1 MEWMEFALSVLA
13 GLAAAIPLV
22 IKLIEYV
29 KRAVMEKNW
38 NALLHLIMSYME
50 EAERK
55 FDDGATRKEWVVA
68 MVEKSADIVNY
79 DVDPELIGRLIDSLC
94 DMTKVV
100 NPPNGNVVGE
110 ALGEAA
116 DGVADEVTAGV

>member
-1 MEWMEFALSVLA
+1 MEWMEFALSILA

-100 NPPNGNVVGE
+100 NPPHGNVVG
-110 ALGEAA
+110 A
-116 DGVADEVTAGV
+116 VADEVAAGV

>member
-29 KRAVMEKNW
+29 RRAVMEKNW

-79 DVDPELIGRLIDSLC
+79 DVDPELISRLIDSLC

-100 NPPNGNVVGE
+100 NPPHGNAVDK
-110 ALGEAA
+110 AA
-116 DGVADEVTAGV
+116 DKAVDEAVNEVAAGV